1 MSTACSMAICAALLW
16 MTGCARTRVVVIPS
30 DQAVIRYQPMTIPP
44 SSRWFVPDARMQ
56 DILEAISTN
65 IVTR

>member
-1 MSTACSMAICAALLW
+1 MPANEPFTPI
-16 MTGCARTRVVVIPS
+16 IPG
-30 DQAVIRYQPMTIPP
+30 
-44 SSRWFVPDARMQ
+44 WFVPDARMQ